1 MNGQTGP
8 FFLYVSYNTPHM
20 PHNTHCPANN
30 PDDPDNE
37 IDITCK
43 PSRFG
48 EKISDK
54 DYGYRYECDE
64 GIYECDSTNDP
75 SCISDYEIRSD
86 TDCPD
91 CNGGYCVSVDEGN
104 YECVGDCRINHDCDW
119 DIAYDKETGTYIETY
134 GDSAKDKLKDTYACV
149 IRDLDENVG
158 KLLGAADANTY
169 VFFTSDNGPNFWSDG
184 SRKENGSTALNRT
197 TLKGWKRHTY
207 EGGVRVPFIAKGPGI
222 GGPEDDTPVSSM
234 DLFPTI
240 LNLAANGEND
250 PDGTIVQNY
259 LPTGKSL
266 LNGHDI
272 GKDIRSVFIDDYAGD
287 EYMPDL
293 RYFYF
298 SQTEKNSVS
307 WGLCNYSFAVLGKDG
322 DDWIKTYYKL
332 NEKIPGSPLDNDV
345 CSDPNKSYNITN
357 DEGEADIIDTPE
369 DLLVQAKT
377 FEKAFSDLYFPSIH
391 DGVDDWQ
398 NYITVQ
404 AKNPGEEVDI
414 KVSYYNLDGTLAEP
428 DTGCADCANP
438 EEVTIA
444 PNTKHSPT
452 PNFALYG
459 KEQKEL
465 FDGTVVVEAN
475 RPVIGMTNAIG
486 PHKEAFNIY
495 EAAQPGSELF
505 FSKVFDGKVTTNGRM
520 LEWVNLLQI
529 QNTEDVPVN
538 VTIVVN
544 HPDGSSAGQHT
555 NEVIPAHGKFEI
567 RPSEITGVTPTS
579 GTITVT
585 AEGGMVAGMMK
596 YMYGTGLETESYSI
610 YEANVQNSV
619 SYLPKL
625 YDGYGGNNNYISV
638 LNTNSDEKYPDG
650 VTVTVDLYDADGI
663 LAHQEVVTL
672 GENEKLDTTPSYL
685 ICGSLGCTN
694 FAGTA
699 VITATAPVYAATN
712 TISPSTEDPRE
723 AFNIY
728 EAATPAKTLLFPK
741 LYDGFDGW
749 VNKVSIQN
757 VDAAEHTVTVEFYDA
772 AGDFQKTHEEPIPE
786 HGQFNFSPQ
795 AIIGAPFG
803 NMMTVTSDAPNSIA
817 GVVRYE
823 RTDPK
828 NSNIRCVTIYEGI
841 AQ

>member
-1 MNGQTGP
+1 MQASVID
-8 FFLYVSYNTPHM
+8 LY
-20 PHNTHCPANN
+20 
-30 PDDPDNE
+30 
-37 IDITCK
+37 
-43 PSRFG
+43 
-48 EKISDK
+48 
-54 DYGYRYECDE
+54 
-64 GIYECDSTNDP
+64 
-75 SCISDYEIRSD
+75 
-86 TDCPD
+86 
-91 CNGGYCVSVDEGN
+91 
-104 YECVGDCRINHDCDW
+104 
-119 DIAYDKETGTYIETY
+119 
-134 GDSAKDKLKDTYACV
+134 
-149 IRDLDENVG
+149 
-158 KLLGAADANTY
+158 
-169 VFFTSDNGPNFWSDG
+169 
-184 SRKENGSTALNRT
+184 
-197 TLKGWKRHTY
+197 
-207 EGGVRVPFIAKGPGI
+207 
-222 GGPEDDTPVSSM
+222 
-234 DLFPTI
+234 PTI
-240 LNLAANGEND
+240 LKLAAGDDKKLDETLND
-250 PDGTIVQNY
+250 LLPKGTEELHNDDVGRDIS
-259 LPTGKSL
+259 SL
-266 LNGHDI
+266 LLTETE
-272 GKDIRSVFIDDYAGD
+272 DDYTADG
-287 EYMPDL
+287 

-298 SQTEKNSVS
+298 SYTSDVIPSSIKFDQYVSSEEDPNYMISVLYPDFD
-307 WGLCNYSFAVLGKDG
+307 GQKRCNYNMENCYLYKLYYEENDDDMKDDG
-322 DDWIKTYYKL
+322 DCEAYDLAVDPGEDKPTYEDGNIINLAAEFKNYKFF
-332 NEKIPGSPLDNDV
+332 K
-345 CSDPNKSYNITN
+345 
-357 DEGEADIIDTPE
+357 
-369 DLLVQAKT
+369 
-377 FEKAFSDLYFPSIH
+377 LYFPSIY

-505 FSKVFDGKVTTNGRM
+505 FSKVFDGKVTTDGQM

-529 QNTEDVPVN
+529 QNTEDFPVN

-650 VTVTVDLYDADGI
+650 VTVTVDLYDADGT

-685 ICGSLGCTN
+685 ICGSLSCTN

-757 VDAAEHTVTVEFYDA
+757 VDAAEHMVTVEFYDA
-772 AGDFQKTHEEPIPE
+772 AGDLQKTHEEPIPE